1 MTIRDFYKQS
11 RFNRIYVVQPTEEVT
26 SICPPD
32 SDDNLADYA
41 KAVERGEEY
50 YVDYDDSES
59 RDGERDQYYEVEY
72 RIGLDNNGYA
82 KTDIKDF
89 QTMQNAIDFIK
100 SL

>member
-11 RFNRIYVVQPTEEVT
+11 KFNRIYVVQPTEEVT
-26 SICPPD
+26 SVYPPD
-32 SDDNLADYA
+32 SDDNLTDYI
-41 KAVERGEEY
+41 KAVEHGEDY

-72 RIGLDNNGYA
+72 QTGLDDNGNT
-82 KTDIKDF
+82 KTDVKDF